1 MLRVTIEE
9 SANAVILRCISRI
22 VRGHE
27 TAIMCAAVRNSR
39 REIVLDLSKVDA
51 IDAAGVGALIALQA
65 AGIYLQLMNPTR
77 AVREVLRVTKVD
89 SVFEIRSSQQNK
101 EDSRQKRS
109 AGLLSPVLASA
120 S

>member
-1 MLRVTIEE
+1 VTIEE
-9 SANAVILRCISRI
+9 SANAVILHCIGRI

-27 TAIMCAAVRNSR
+27 TAIMCAAVRQNAR
-39 REIVLDLSKVDA
+39 RIVLDLSKVDA

-89 SVFEIRSSQQNK
+89 SVFEIRNSQRNK
-101 EDSRQKRS
+101 EDSRQKRP